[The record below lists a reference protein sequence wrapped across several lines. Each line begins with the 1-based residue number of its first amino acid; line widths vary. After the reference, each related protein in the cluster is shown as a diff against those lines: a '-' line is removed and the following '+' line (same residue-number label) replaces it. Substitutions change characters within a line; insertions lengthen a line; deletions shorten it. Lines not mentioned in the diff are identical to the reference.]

1 MNKKMNP
8 QDIARQL
15 HSLNNGTSSK
25 WFLSND
31 RIKKAFSFTDF
42 KQALDFMVNVG
53 HYAEKL
59 DHHPEWC
66 NRYNKVS
73 IELTT
78 HSAGGITDMDFR
90 LAAKIEEVFN
100 KTGWNCCRM

>member
-1 MNKKMNP
+1 MSNKMNP
-8 QDIARQL
+8 QDVAEQL
-15 HSLNNGTSSK
+15 QVLNRETNHQ
-25 WFLSND
+25 WLLSED
-31 RIKKAFSFTDF
+31 RIKKEFRFNDF
-42 KQALDFMVNVG
+42 KQAMNFMVDVG

-66 NRYNKVS
+66 NRHNKVS